1 MFLIYIN
8 DSSNELS
15 SNPRLFAG
23 GTSQFLVIRDTSL
36 SANTLNND
44 LLNSNNSAYQWKVS
58 FNPDPPKEAQE
69 VIFSRKI
76 KKPSRPELIF
86 SNNQVIKTQY
96 QKHLGFFLD
105 EKLNFVE
112 HLRYIAH
119 IHWDTT

>member
-15 SNPRLFAG
+15 SNPRPFAG
-23 GTSQFLVIRDTSL
+23 GTSLFLVIRDTSL

-44 LLNSNNSAYQWKVS
+44 LLNSNNSAYQWKIS

-76 KKPSRPELIF
+76 KKPNCPDSIF
-86 SNNQVIKTQY
+86 NNSQVIKTQY
-96 QKHLGFFLD
+96 QKDLSFFLD

-112 HLRYIAH
+112 HLRHIAN
-119 IHWDTT
+119 IHWAST